1 MSIRLDALIGERIRN
16 AGPLTAAAFME
27 LALYHPT
34 LGYYTRASKRTG
46 RAGDFYTS
54 VDVGPQFGALLAAQ
68 LDEMRRQLASPS
80 FDLVEGAAGNGQL
93 SRDILDAS
101 AARYPELYESL
112 RVNLVE
118 TSPAA
123 RQVHADTLAPH
134 KAKLEASTAV
144 LPNTVTGV
152 IFANELLDALPTPAV
167 TMTETGLAES
177 YGALDGDRLVERLG
191 PPSTPAL
198 ASYLERLDLDLAPGW
213 RGEICRSAME
223 WVRTAANRLHRGVM
237 LLVDYGHTADRL
249 YAGHHARGTL
259 PTFTSHLV
267 DAASQS
273 GEGPRGPA
281 WLSEP
286 GDRDI
291 TAHVDITSVCD
302 SARKAGLDLLG
313 VVDQSRFLLGLGAVD
328 ESAMDHDPQAQ
339 LRHRLALKTLLVPG
353 GLGSTHQVMLFGRG
367 VGTPTLAGLSLSPS
381 VQGKPSL

>member
-1 MSIRLDALIGERIRN
+1 MSIRLDALIAERIRN

-80 FDLVEGAAGNGQL
+80 FDLVEVAAGNGQL

-152 IFANELLDALPTPAV
+152 IFANELLDSPRST
-167 TMTETGLAES
+167 S
-177 YGALDGDRLVERLG
+177 RL
-191 PPSTPAL
+191 
-198 ASYLERLDLDLAPGW
+198 
-213 RGEICRSAME
+213 
-223 WVRTAANRLHRGVM
+223 TA
-237 LLVDYGHTADRL
+237 T
-249 YAGHHARGTL
+249 
-259 PTFTSHLV
+259 
-267 DAASQS
+267 
-273 GEGPRGPA
+273 A
-281 WLSEP
+281 WLNVS
-286 GDRDI
+286 DR
-291 TAHVDITSVCD
+291 
-302 SARKAGLDLLG
+302 R
-313 VVDQSRFLLGLGAVD
+313 RRRRW
-328 ESAMDHDPQAQ
+328 
-339 LRHRLALKTLLVPG
+339 RHI
-353 GLGSTHQVMLFGRG
+353 
-367 VGTPTLAGLSLSPS
+367 
-381 VQGKPSL
+381 

>member
-1 MSIRLDALIGERIRN
+1 MSIRLDALIAERIRN

-80 FDLVEGAAGNGQL
+80 FDLVEVAAGNGQL

-101 AARYPELYESL
+101 AARYPELYEAL

-152 IFANELLDALPTPAV
+152 IFANELLDALPTHAV
-167 TMTETGLAES
+167 TMTETGLAEN
-177 YGALDGDRLVERLG
+177 YVALDGDRLVERLG

-213 RGEICRSAME
+213 RGEICLSAME
-223 WVRTAANRLHRGVM
+223 WVRTAANRLHRGFM

-259 PTFTSHLV
+259 TTFTSHLV